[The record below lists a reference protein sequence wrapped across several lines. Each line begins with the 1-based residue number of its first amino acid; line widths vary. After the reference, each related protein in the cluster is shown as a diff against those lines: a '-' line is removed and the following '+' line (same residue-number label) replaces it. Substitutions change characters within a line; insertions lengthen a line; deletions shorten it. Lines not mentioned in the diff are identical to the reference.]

1 MNQHGDRPDRPDVA
15 IIGGGPGG
23 ATAAYYLAR
32 QGLRVTIIERE
43 RFPRYAVGESLLP
56 RNLEIFR
63 DMGFEGVLEREGFMR
78 KNGAVFTDSRS
89 GDWARID
96 FSEGLTP
103 EFEYAYQV
111 PRDRFDLLLQQHA
124 LDAGARLVQGTVRE
138 LTVENE
144 RVVGVTVDNGE
155 SREVRARFV
164 IDASGRRAF
173 IGSKLGM
180 MQYDARLDTASV
192 FGLFDGVE
200 MPEVAVPGD
209 IAILAYDA
217 GWFWMIPFA
226 DGRVSLGTVV
236 DRDVFDDL
244 PDRAPEALFAALV
257 ERAGGRVQKLMG
269 GVERIGDLHV
279 LRRYN
284 RRAARFCGPGWAL
297 VGDAAMFVDPVFSAG
312 VLVATTEGKMVAEI
326 VGPLLSDGRN
336 VEPEHFDD
344 YTNKVLA
351 GYAVI
356 ERYIYGWKDP
366 VFRRFFLNPPAR
378 GRVRQAVIAILAGNL
393 FDAELIGDADASLFR
408 WVNMYRRWLRLT
420 TPCRRLFGRGR
431 EASTSPQY

>member
-1 MNQHGDRPDRPDVA
+1 MKQTSEGSDRSDVA

-56 RNLEIFR
+56 RNLEVFR
-63 DMGFEGVLEREGFMR
+63 DMGFEEVLEREDFMR
-78 KNGAVFTDSRS
+78 KDGAVFADS
-89 GDWARID
+89 GDGSWARIG
-96 FSEGLTP
+96 FAEGLTP
-103 EFEYAYQV
+103 EYDHAYQV

-124 LDAGARLVQGTVRE
+124 LGAGAQLVQGTARE
-138 LTVENE
+138 LIVEDE
-144 RVVGVTVDNGE
+144 RVVGVVLDDGE
-155 SREVRARFV
+155 SREIRARFV

-173 IGSKLGM
+173 IGTKLGM
-180 MQYDARLDTASV
+180 MQPDARLDTASV
-192 FGLFDGVE
+192 FGLFDGVQ
-200 MPEVAVPGD
+200 MPEVAEPGD

-226 DGRVSLGTVV
+226 DGRISLGTVV
-236 DRDVFDDL
+236 DRSVFDDL

-257 ERAGGRVQKLMG
+257 DRAGGRVQELMRG
-269 GVERIGDLHV
+269 ATRTEDLHV

-284 RRAARFCGPGWAL
+284 RRATRFAGAGWAL

-326 VGPLLSDGRN
+326 AGPLLLDGRA
-336 VEPEHFDD
+336 VEAEHFDD
-344 YTNKVLA
+344 YTRKVLA
-351 GYAVI
+351 GYAML

-366 VFRRFFLNPPAR
+366 VFRKFFLNPPAS
-378 GRVRQAVIAILAGNL
+378 GKTRQAVIAVLAGNL
-393 FDAELIGDADASLFR
+393 FDPDLIGRADARLFR
-408 WVNMYRRWLRLT
+408 MVYLYRLWLRLT
-420 TPCRRLFGRGR
+420 APWRRWFGGSS
-431 EASTSPQY
+431 EPSTSPQC